1 MRLHCLKLVWRNDA
15 ADSRYGTS
23 EMPPTAYVRRRLH
36 WLKERTYS
44 CVGSRSLNMNANSMQ
59 VVIYLT
65 ISHQLQITTLQVVSS
80 KFLRLFLG
88 IHIL

>member
-44 CVGSRSLNMNANSMQ
+44 CVGSRSLNMNANNYNVAGGKQQ
-59 VVIYLT
+59 VSAPFSWH
-65 ISHQLQITTLQVVSS
+65 SHPLNPQAV
-80 KFLRLFLG
+80 RNP
-88 IHIL
+88 